1 MDAEIRE
8 SCRSW
13 YSSGGWE
20 GHYGL
25 EGAHEMEKGGT
36 DDSEEGR
43 GEPRCGCDRDYK
55 AQVWIELEVQ
65 ILVGQEALQMDAK
78 IY

>member
-1 MDAEIRE
+1 MGRTLWARRRARD
-8 SCRSW
+8 
-13 YSSGGWE
+13 G
-20 GHYGL
+20 
-25 EGAHEMEKGGT
+25 EKGT
-36 DDSEEGR
+36 DDSEEGKE
-43 GEPRCGCDRDYK
+43 EPRSGCDRDYK